1 MPIVPGA
8 SPQAQKI
15 FDFLTQGGF
24 LNENKLQDA
33 DKIALGVKLPKG
45 IVAGQLLDLEKKGYV
60 KRVARG
66 KAAGYYITRMP
77 EDSAPVKTGE
87 GDFTADDI
95 F

>member
-1 MPIVPGA
+1 MPTLPGA
-8 SPQAQKI
+8 TPQQQKVY
-15 FDFLTQGGF
+15 DFLHTGGF

-33 DKIALGVKLPKG
+33 DRIALGAKLPKG
-45 IVAGQLLDLEKKGYV
+45 IATNVLMELEKQGWV

-66 KAAGYYITRMP
+66 KAAGYYITKEP
-77 EDSAPVKTGE
+77 GAVETPKGE

>member
-1 MPIVPGA
+1 MPTIPGA
-8 SPQAQKI
+8 TPPQQKTY
-15 FDFLTQGGF
+15 DFLHGGGF

-45 IVAGQLLDLEKKGYV
+45 IVAQALLDLEKKGFV

-66 KAAGYYITRMP
+66 KAAGYYVTKEP
-77 EDSAPVKTGE
+77 GAVEKAKGE
-87 GDFTADDI
+87 GEFTADDI